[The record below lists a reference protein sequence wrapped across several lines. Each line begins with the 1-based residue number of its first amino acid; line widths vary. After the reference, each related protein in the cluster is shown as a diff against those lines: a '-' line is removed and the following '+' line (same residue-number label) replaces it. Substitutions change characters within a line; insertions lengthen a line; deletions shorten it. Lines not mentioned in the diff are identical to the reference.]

1 MNSDNTHNS
10 NDSNSNQFENLA
22 KKLSSLIPELPNSF
36 QHLQKDLE
44 SNMRTGLESGLR
56 KMNLVSREEFDVQTA
71 VLLRTREK
79 LENLEKI
86 VKDLE
91 NKK

>member
-1 MNSDNTHNS
+1 MDKNE
-10 NDSNSNQFENLA
+10 QVENLA
-22 KKLSSLIPELPNSF
+22 KKLASFLPELPASF

-56 KMNLVSREEFDVQTA
+56 KMNLVSREEFEVQTA

-79 LENLEKI
+79 LEELEKL
-86 VKDLE
+86 VKE
-91 NKK
+91 MESRK